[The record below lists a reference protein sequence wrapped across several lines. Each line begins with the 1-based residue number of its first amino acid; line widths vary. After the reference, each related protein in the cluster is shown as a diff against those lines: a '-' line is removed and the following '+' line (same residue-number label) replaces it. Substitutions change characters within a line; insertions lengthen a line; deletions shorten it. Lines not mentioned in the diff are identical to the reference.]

1 MSAKEFTYADSGV
14 DRESRIKSKQSLRM
28 LDETF
33 AFSKYGSIAR
43 LPFGNIFPLGDD
55 RYLDF
60 EIECIGTK
68 VLIAQLAEKYDT
80 IAIDGIAMAVND
92 VLRSGA
98 RPLAISDNIYT
109 QVSDPPFMQQWM
121 KGIVAG
127 AREAQCIVPS
137 GETGNVMELIKGVKE
152 GEGFDMIFASVGEVM
167 KEKVISGT
175 DIQPDNAI
183 VGLKSSGVH
192 SNGFSLIR
200 KIMFKQWGGM
210 YEPHDVLEGLE
221 RDIAHEVL
229 EPTKIYV
236 EAVLAA
242 GARISLKAAVHIT
255 GDAYLKFSKLAAFSK
270 GIGFEFSNF
279 HPQRIFPLIQETAEK
294 LGKRLS
300 DEEMFRTFNM
310 GWGFALIVDR
320 EDLQEVLEVLN
331 KTGVD
336 AEEIGQVSR
345 SSGVRVTYKGKS
357 MLLA

>member
-33 AFSKYGSIAR
+33 AFSKYGDVMK
-43 LPFGNIFPLGDD
+43 LPFGNIFPLGSD
-55 RYLDF
+55 RFLDF
-60 EIECIGTK
+60 VIECIGTK
-68 VLIAQLAEKYDT
+68 VLVAQLAQKYDT

-98 RPLAISDNIYT
+98 RPLAISDNIYA

-127 AREAQCIVPS
+127 AKEAECIVPS
-137 GETGNVMELIKGVKE
+137 GETGNVMELIKGLKE

-167 KEKVISGT
+167 KEKVISGS
-175 DIQPDNAI
+175 DVQPGDAI
-183 VGLKSSGVH
+183 VGLRSSGVH
-192 SNGFSLIR
+192 SNGFSLVRRIL
-200 KIMFKQWGGM
+200 FKQWGGV
-210 YEPHDVLEGLE
+210 YEPHDILDGFEKDVV
-221 RDIAHEVL
+221 HEVL

-236 EAVLAA
+236 KPVLAA
-242 GARISLKAAVHIT
+242 GARINLKAAVHIT
-255 GDAYLKFSKLAAFSK
+255 GDAYLKFGKLAAFSK
-270 GIGFEFSNF
+270 GIGFEFNNF
-279 HPQRIFPLIQETAEK
+279 HPQRIFTLIQETAEK
-294 LGKRLS
+294 LGGRVS

-320 EDLQEVLEVLN
+320 EDLEEVLETLN
-331 KTGVD
+331 KAGVD
-336 AEEIGQVSR
+336 AETIGRVSQ
-345 SSGVRVTYKGKS
+345 STGVRVTYKGKN